1 MARPTITL
9 TTDFGTVDTFVGAMK
24 GVILGICPEA
34 AIVDLTHE
42 IPPQDIKAAAYVFEA
57 AYAQFPPGTV
67 HLIVVDPGV
76 GTNRRAIA
84 VQSADAFF
92 VCPDSGVLS
101 HIIDHEAASA
111 SEVEPFAPVSAP
123 LPTGWAARQLTNHRY
138 WREPISNTFHGRDLF
153 APVAAH
159 IAAGK
164 HLEVFGPAIDE
175 ITAFAVPH
183 AQVTEDGAVGVVLHV
198 DRFGNLITNIE
209 AHLITNPEAG
219 VIEISGREIR
229 GLSRSY
235 QERNGQGGDSLV
247 GLVGSNGCLEIAIS
261 NGNAATALGGEVG
274 LPVIVRER

>member
-1 MARPTITL
+1 MARPIITL
-9 TTDFGTVDTFVGAMK
+9 TTDFGTADTFVGAMK
-24 GVILGICPEA
+24 GVILEICPEA

-42 IPPQDIKAAAYVFEA
+42 IPPQDIRAAAYVFET

-92 VCPDSGVLS
+92 VCPDNGVLS
-101 HIIDHEAASA
+101 HLVDREAGGATA
-111 SEVEPFAPVSAP
+111 NEPFAPLGTP
-123 LPTGWAARQLTNHRY
+123 LPAGWAARQLTNRRY
-138 WREPISNTFHGRDLF
+138 WREPVSNTFHGRDLF

-159 IAAGK
+159 IASGEL
-164 HLEVFGPAIDE
+164 LEVFGPAIDE

-183 AQVTEDGAVGVVLHV
+183 AQATEDGVVGVVLHV

-209 AHLITNPEAG
+209 ARLIADPGAA
-219 VIEISGREIR
+219 VIEVSGREIR

-235 QERNGQGGDSLV
+235 QDGNGQDGDALV
-247 GLVGSNGCLEIAIS
+247 GLIGSNGCLEIAVP
-261 NGNAATALGGEVG
+261 NGNAATALDGEVG
-274 LPVIVRER
+274 LPVVVRER